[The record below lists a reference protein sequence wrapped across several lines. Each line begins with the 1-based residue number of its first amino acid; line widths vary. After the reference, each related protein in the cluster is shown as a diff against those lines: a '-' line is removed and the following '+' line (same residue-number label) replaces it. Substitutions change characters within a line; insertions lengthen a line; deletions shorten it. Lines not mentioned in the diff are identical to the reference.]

1 MNYWQFITLSL
12 LFSLIFFFYSSGVAG
27 EFNPEIEIGD
37 KAPVWEN
44 LPGVDGKTH
53 SLADLK
59 DKQLIVLAFTCNSCP
74 YSVDYEDR
82 LIALAKKYSGKES
95 KVAVVAINCNK
106 VPEDSLEAMQDRATE
121 KKFNFPYLYDESQD
135 TGRKIGAI
143 RTPEF
148 FVLDQKRTVIYMGA
162 MDDSTDASKVKTNY
176 IQLAINAGLKGE
188 LPKTTET
195 IAIGCNI
202 RYKRVRR

>member
-1 MNYWQFITLSL
+1 MTYSRMTPLSL
-12 LFSLIFFFYSSGVAG
+12 LLSLIFFSISLAG

-44 LPGVDGKTH
+44 LPGLDGKQH
-53 SLADLK
+53 SLVDLK

-74 YSVDYEDR
+74 YAVDYEDR
-82 LIALAKKYSGKES
+82 LIALAKKYSGKDS

-106 VPEDSLEAMQDRATE
+106 TPEDSLEAMQERAIE
-121 KKFNFPYLYDESQD
+121 KKFNFSYLYDDSQD
-135 TGRKIGAI
+135 TGRKIGAL

-162 MDDSTDASKVKTNY
+162 MDDSTDASKVKVDY
-176 IQLAINAGLKGE
+176 VQLAIDAGLKGE
-188 LPKTTET
+188 LPETKET